1 MANVKDAEYL
11 KTVAAGNDGVTE
23 LSVELAKEVI
33 RLREWIT
40 KFQAKKVVECWGFI
54 RGREA
59 WADSSLLNEDSLWKI
74 KLGWPSDAEI
84 ESAKAA
90 GASVE
95 LVQIYR
101 K

>member
-1 MANVKDAEYL
+1 MAIDVRKEADL
-11 KTVAAGNDGVTE
+11 KTIAESGNLEG
-23 LSVELAKEVI
+23 ELAKECL

-40 KFQAKKVVECWGFI
+40 KQQAKKVVECWGFI

-59 WADSSLLNEDSLWKI
+59 WADSSLSNEDSLWKI
-74 KLGWPSDAEI
+74 KLGWPTNAEI
-84 ESAKAA
+84 EAAKAA

>member
-11 KTVAAGNDGVTE
+11 KTVASGDDE
-23 LSVELAKEVI
+23 LAVELAKECL

-40 KFQAKKVVECWGFI
+40 KFQSKKVVECWGFI

-59 WADSSLLNEDSLWKI
+59 WADSSLSNEDSLWKI

-84 ESAKAA
+84 EAAKAA

>member
-11 KTVAAGNDGVTE
+11 KSVAAGNEGVTE
-23 LSVELAKEVI
+23 LSVELAKELI
-33 RLREWIT
+33 RLREWIM
-40 KFQAKKVVECWGFI
+40 KREAKKVVECFGFV
-54 RGREA
+54 RGNEA
-59 WADSSLLNEDSLWKI
+59 WADSSLKDEGSLWKI

-84 ESAKAA
+84 EAAKAA

>member
-11 KTVAAGNDGVTE
+11 KTIANGDDE
-23 LSVELAKEVI
+23 LAVELAKECL
-33 RLREWIT
+33 RLRDWIT

-59 WADSSLLNEDSLWKI
+59 WADSSLSNEDSLWKI

-84 ESAKAA
+84 KAAKAA